1 MSETK
6 VLINQ
11 YQRKKCEVLPVT
23 ANKLFFPEQLQP
35 IAPLTKTGVKQR
47 PKIGPSTFDKVLA
60 AETNEIKF
68 SSHAQQRIKS
78 RNISF
83 GAQELNLLQN
93 AVNKARDKGARESLI
108 LMGDMALVV
117 SIKNNT
123 VITAMDGQ
131 SIKENVFTNIDS
143 AVVL

>member
-1 MSETK
+1 LTVDKLLLSQQ
-6 VLINQ
+6 VQ
-11 YQRKKCEVLPVT
+11 PVS
-23 ANKLFFPEQLQP
+23 
-35 IAPLTKTGVKQR
+35 PLTRAGGKPVQKTGSSV
-47 PKIGPSTFDKVLA
+47 FDKVLA
-60 AETNEIKF
+60 SQTEEIKF
-68 SSHAQQRIKS
+68 SSHAQQRMRS

-83 GAQELNLLQN
+83 GPQEMNLLQS
-93 AVNKARDKGARESLI
+93 AVKKARDKGARESLI

>member
-1 MSETK
+1 MPTNLQAKNSGVWSLTVDKLLLSQQVQPVSPTTK
-6 VLINQ
+6 AVS
-11 YQRKKCEVLPVT
+11 KPV
-23 ANKLFFPEQLQP
+23 Q
-35 IAPLTKTGVKQR
+35 KTG
-47 PKIGPSTFDKVLA
+47 SSEFDKILA
-60 AETNEIKF
+60 SQTEEIKF
-68 SSHAQQRIKS
+68 SGHAQQRMKS
-78 RNISF
+78 RNIRF
-83 GAQELNLLQN
+83 GPQEMSLLQS
-93 AVNKARDKGARESLI
+93 AVKKAREKGARESLI

>member
-1 MSETK
+1 MTVDKLLLSQQ
-6 VLINQ
+6 VQ
-11 YQRKKCEVLPVT
+11 PVSPVT
-23 ANKLFFPEQLQP
+23 RSEGKPVQ
-35 IAPLTKTGVKQR
+35 KTG
-47 PKIGPSTFDKVLA
+47 PSAFDKVLA
-60 AETNEIKF
+60 SQTEEIKF
-68 SSHAQQRIKS
+68 SSHAQQRMRS
-78 RNISF
+78 RNINF
-83 GAQELNLLQN
+83 GPQEMNLLQN
-93 AVNKARDKGARESLI
+93 AVQKAREKGARESLI